1 MLSNSAASIARNGIM
16 FSTTSD
22 TSRPFPSLSPS
33 ADEYG
38 TIGAHEHLSY
48 SFPVED
54 FPGWMLVALDPRGWS
69 YSDSDWEAMD
79 ESNWE
84 AIEGALGDYA
94 TEINYGGSDSSYSW
108 NRNVADAHE
117 FGAFIVDRVLL
128 VAPIVGPNGTC
139 GAWAP
144 IGGEDDSPIVCTL
157 ALDHEGD
164 HECHED
170 EDEGERGEIVSW
182 EGDERWDDHIARVE
196 RLVDLS
202 SALADYPILDE
213 DDYSQRECEAWN
225 EWAESGGLQYDTMR
239 DLREAGMDE
248 SIVEALDDSWSD
260 VWPIAMQYTNGTNG
274 FTGECSPD
282 FHECLV
288 EALARGTVRALVG
301 RSVLAY

>member
-16 FSTTSD
+16 FATTGD
-22 TSRPFPSLSPS
+22 HARPFPSLPISD
-33 ADEYG
+33 DERG
-38 TIGAHEHLSY
+38 TIGAHEHLPY
-48 SFPVED
+48 SLNADD
-54 FPGWMLVALDPRGWS
+54 FPGWMLVSTDPRGYS
-69 YSDSDWEAMD
+69 YADDDWEAMD
-79 ESNWE
+79 RSNFATIMGELGEFHETSDYRFSEYDYNE
-84 AIEGALGDYA
+84 AMGAGALILD
-94 TEINYGGSDSSYSW
+94 
-108 NRNVADAHE
+108 R
-117 FGAFIVDRVLL
+117 IVL

-144 IGGEDDSPIVCTL
+144 IEGEDDSPIVCTL

-170 EDEGERGEIVSW
+170 EDEDEDERGEIVSW
-182 EGDERWDDHIARVE
+182 EGDDRWDDHIARVE

-202 SALADYPILDE
+202 NALADYPILDD

-239 DLREAGMDE
+239 DLREAGVDE
-248 SIVEALDDSWSD
+248 SVVDALDDSWSD

-282 FHECLV
+282 FHECV
-288 EALARGTVRALVG
+288 MEALARGTVRALVG
-301 RSVLAY
+301 RSVLVY